1 MQDVKFLEKVWHL
14 LITHG
19 GVCKSHGNDYP
30 DPINYY
36 SGNFNADREATEEAL
51 KYIVQHGVKY
61 TECSDITGGTGS
73 SGGSLTEILEVPYL
87 MGELVTGNGKRYYWG
102 TKSNALSLPMILK
115 LLSSGYTLDA
125 STDSLKLRLQEA
137 DDSSFCFSCKLD

>member
-61 TECSDITGGTGS
+61 TECSDITGGTGG

-102 TKSNALSLPMILK
+102 TKSNALSLLLCRPAMQNRVLK
-115 LLSSGYTLDA
+115 LTCKIVQPLKAPAHASSAALPA
-125 STDSLKLRLQEA
+125 
-137 DDSSFCFSCKLD
+137 